1 MEYRIN
7 DIEKITEFKSWSEKK
22 KIDELLRIDCNMY
35 TNLGTDSTK
44 AERLEVKKNS
54 RKIYRAIKNINQ
66 RMGEPLLVAMDKD

>member
-7 DIEKITEFKSWSEKK
+7 DIEKITEFKSWSERK

-44 AERLEVKKNS
+44 AERLQVKKNS

>member
-1 MEYRIN
+1 MEYKIN

-44 AERLEVKKNS
+44 AERLQVKKNS

>member
-1 MEYRIN
+1 MEYKIN
-7 DIEKITEFKSWSEKK
+7 DIEKIKEFKSWSERK

-54 RKIYRAIKNINQ
+54 RRIYRAIKNINQ
-66 RMGEPLLVAMDKD
+66 KMGEPLLVAMDKD

>member
-7 DIEKITEFKSWSEKK
+7 DIEKITEFKSWSERK

>member
-7 DIEKITEFKSWSEKK
+7 DIEKITEFKSWSERK

-44 AERLEVKKNS
+44 AERFEVKKNS
-54 RKIYRAIKNINQ
+54 RRIYRAIKNINPKVGQ
-66 RMGEPLLVAMDKD
+66 PLLVAMDKD

>member
-1 MEYRIN
+1 MEYKIN

-54 RKIYRAIKNINQ
+54 RRIYRAIKNINQ